1 MSSTCEAQ
9 VTIRN
14 KLGLHAR
21 PAGQFVK
28 LSARFRSDV
37 LVARDDV
44 EVNGKSIM
52 GVMMLTAEQG
62 STIVIRA
69 VGEDAEEAVRQLAAL
84 VGKAG
89 GGAAGSSASRST
101 SGALAAASCVASI
114 RTSPRSYATTP
125 VTSSH

>member
-1 MSSTCEAQ
+1 VSSTCEAQ

-28 LSARFRSDV
+28 LSARFRSEV

-84 VGKAG
+84 VERGFDEDDEGRTIDRNGDSG
-89 GGAAGSSASRST
+89 GR
-101 SGALAAASCVASI
+101 
-114 RTSPRSYATTP
+114 
-125 VTSSH
+125 